1 MISGRA
7 AANGDTDEE
16 VVLFGLHPAR
26 TGKTNFETTRCL
38 MDLQMQ
44 LFELLLAGFFAIAC
58 FRARA
63 NKSDQAPHWKDF
75 FYLTNRVE
83 RLLSTKWQWCCMVL
97 MLLIVR
103 QQAGVPV
110 VFELTALAQLVVFM
124 LLPTGT
130 PSRTAAPVKAAT
142 ACR

>member
-1 MISGRA
+1 
-7 AANGDTDEE
+7 
-16 VVLFGLHPAR
+16 
-26 TGKTNFETTRCL
+26 
-38 MDLQMQ
+38 MDLQTQ

-63 NKSDQAPHWKDF
+63 NKTDQAPHWKDF
-75 FYLTNRVE
+75 FYLTGRVE

-97 MLLIVR
+97 LLLIIR

-110 VFELTALAQLVVFM
+110 IFELTVLAQLAVFM
-124 LLPTGT
+124 ALPTGT
-130 PSRTAAPVKAAT
+130 PSRTAAPVKAAA